1 MTCCCRFP
9 ICAGDNAMH
18 PVRAIVGEA
27 RRAMHIPCI
36 PTETTMPRIPH
47 DNRAAMAAA
56 NQRRKALID
65 QRKTRLG
72 ELLLSSGADDALDFD
87 QIAGLLRDGL
97 EQLDRNPS
105 LGEVWRQKGQ
115 EHFRRGRAS
124 LRRPAGPGGLH
135 DTGRANGAGNS
146 APADRTPA
154 PARNAAPPL
163 DGQLP
168 LDPKA

>member
-1 MTCCCRFP
+1 
-9 ICAGDNAMH
+9 
-18 PVRAIVGEA
+18 
-27 RRAMHIPCI
+27 
-36 PTETTMPRIPH
+36 MPRIPH
-47 DNRAAMAAA
+47 DNRAAMKATTE
-56 NQRRKALID
+56 RRKILID

-72 ELLLSSGADDALDFD
+72 ELLLSSGADNALDFD

-97 EQLDRNPS
+97 EQLEGNPK

-135 DTGRANGAGNS
+135 DPGGTDGTGNS
-146 APADRTPA
+146 TPADRTFA
-154 PARNAAPPL
+154 PARGAAPSA